1 MQIQAA
7 LGLASIAV
15 AVSALVAAEMEEK
28 EFSDALRGANM
39 ALHGIQSMI
48 GVFSF

>member
-7 LGLASIAV
+7 LGFASIAV
-15 AVSALVAAEMEEK
+15 AVSALVAAELQEK

-39 ALHGIQSMI
+39 AIHGVQSLI